1 MVGAVIDDKDTG
13 QRGPWVALAGNP
25 LRFLSSSWPWRSVAY
40 LATAAGAGAMLWWLI
55 LPGLLFPP
63 VLALL
68 GLPVGA
74 LERWRLRLVGSRAA
88 DPHRRPAAPG
98 LGSWLARRFGEAAT
112 WRELGYTA
120 CLATV
125 LLFADATALFATSMC
140 ALLLAL
146 PLLVALVSSG
156 VDLRFGGM
164 TVETVGRA
172 WAVTLLGAVP
182 LTILTAYGVTVLAA
196 GQAAFARWLLAP
208 TTAETE
214 RKVAEL
220 TASRTRLVDAF
231 EAERRR
237 IERDLHDGAQQHL
250 VLLSMNLG
258 LAELELGAD
267 SPAGELVGGAQQQ
280 ARQALAAMRELIH
293 GIRPQVL
300 TDFGLPAAVGE
311 LAERCRV
318 AVDVDVRIDGRL
330 PAQVES
336 TAYFVVSEAVT
347 NAVRHAG
354 ASRIMVLGRVVR
366 DKLVV
371 TVTDDGTGGADPA
384 LGTGLRGL
392 VDRVAVLDGALTVAS
407 PLGGPT
413 TVRMEVSCG

>member
-1 MVGAVIDDKDTG
+1 MGRSG
-13 QRGPWVALAGNP
+13 ESGFRG
-25 LRFLSSSWPWRSVAY
+25 
-40 LATAAGAGAMLWWLI
+40 
-55 LPGLLFPP
+55 LPGEGAAVTSGRLGRTLD
-63 VLALL
+63 LASR
-68 GLPVGA
+68 
-74 LERWRLRLVGSRAA
+74 RWWRLVG
-88 DPHRRPAAPG
+88 RRV
-98 LGSWLARRFGEAAT
+98 ARRLGEAAT

-125 LLFADATALFATSMC
+125 LLLADATALFAMSMC

-146 PLLVALVSSG
+146 PVLVALVSSG

-164 TVETVGRA
+164 TVDTVGEA
-172 WAVTLLGAVP
+172 WAVSLLGAVP
-182 LTILTAYGVTVLAA
+182 LTILTGYGVTVLAA

-237 IERDLHDGAQQHL
+237 IERDLHDGAQLHL
-250 VLLSMNLG
+250 LLLSMNLG
-258 LAELELGAD
+258 LAELELGTD

-293 GIRPQVL
+293 GIRPQML
-300 TDFGLPAAVGE
+300 TDLGLPAAVGE

-371 TVTDDGTGGADPA
+371 AVTDDGTGGADPA

-392 VDRVAVLDGALTVAS
+392 ADRVAVLDGALIVTS